1 MKASLFL
8 VKFIFCCYHCPSTSY
23 SSLFSVSMKIHT
35 SNSPRSIQIF
45 IFGLV
50 VITGLLLMML
60 LASWAKN
67 LLSSLALQR
76 TLALP
81 YGLSR
86 FQLWWPIIY
95 IYINALILPVQ
106 EWQWSGL
113 FIYLLC
119 TELVGKDVLPTSKLD
134 QIPIIVVTS
143 PQASREWLVPS
154 SVWDQEKLFL

>member
-1 MKASLFL
+1 
-8 VKFIFCCYHCPSTSY
+8 
-23 SSLFSVSMKIHT
+23 
-35 SNSPRSIQIF
+35 
-45 IFGLV
+45 
-50 VITGLLLMML
+50 LMML